1 MMRSAPEL
9 SNGENIKYFA
19 DAKNYYDSFCK
30 RIINKKIIL
39 DLFAFTLE
47 ESDLAELFISS
58 GGFIAIHEEFS
69 DRIFK

>member
-9 SNGENIKYFA
+9 SNGQNIKYFA

-47 ESDLAELFISS
+47 ESGLVEMS
-58 GGFIAIHEEFS
+58 
-69 DRIFK
+69 

>member
-9 SNGENIKYFA
+9 SNGENIKYFP

-39 DLFAFTLE
+39 DLFSFTLE
-47 ESDLAELFISS
+47 ESGLAEMS
-58 GGFIAIHEEFS
+58 
-69 DRIFK
+69 